1 MEILSS
7 LVLLT
12 LAMLARTKAV
22 GSVTQFALAI
32 TYASSLTY
40 IMNLLLKSA
49 ANVESEV
56 FIFPLTFT
64 FTTNI
69 RFHGR

>member
-7 LVLLT
+7 LVVFV
-12 LAMLARTKAV
+12 LAMLAHTKAV
-22 GSVTQFALAI
+22 GSVTQFALAV

-40 IMNLLLKSA
+40 IMNLVLKSA

-56 FIFPLTFT
+56 ILSIIQYLARYLTQY
-64 FTTNI
+64 
-69 RFHGR
+69 R

>member
-7 LVLLT
+7 LVLFT
-12 LAMLARTKAV
+12 LAMLAHTKAV
-22 GSVTQFALAI
+22 GSITQFALAV

-56 FIFPLTFT
+56 FIFSSKYTCL
-64 FTTNI
+64 
-69 RFHGR
+69 